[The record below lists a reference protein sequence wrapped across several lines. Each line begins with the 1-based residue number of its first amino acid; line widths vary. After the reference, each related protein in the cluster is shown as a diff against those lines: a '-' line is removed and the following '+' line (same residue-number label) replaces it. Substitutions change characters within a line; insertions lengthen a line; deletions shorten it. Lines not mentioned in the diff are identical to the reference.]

1 MSLHNLDAIAERIR
15 QDFTATNAARD
26 RALTASR
33 ELVRL
38 CSLSIRAV
46 HRAEFAETEKL
57 LVQAETLVSELTDLL
72 KGLPDIY
79 QAGYVQDALKEFA
92 EAKSVY
98 ALVSGRPLPD
108 PDEIRVGYAPYL
120 NGLCE
125 AVGEL
130 RRYILDALRQG
141 RTDRCEEILQH
152 MDDIYSVMVTM
163 DFPDAITGNL
173 RRTTDV
179 TRGIMEKT
187 RGDLTTALRQDNLEK
202 ALAAFEA
209 RIGAADAR

>member
-1 MSLHNLDAIAERIR
+1 MHNLDAIADKIR
-15 QDFTATNAARD
+15 QDFTVRNTARD

-33 ELVRL
+33 ELVRF
-38 CSLSIRAV
+38 CSLAIRAI
-46 HRAEFAETEKL
+46 HRGELKESDGL
-57 LVQAETLVSELTDLL
+57 LAQAAALVSELEDTL
-72 KGLPDIY
+72 KDMPDIFY
-79 QAGYVQDALKEFA
+79 AGYVQDALKEYA
-92 EAKSVY
+92 EAMIVL
-98 ALVSGRPLPD
+98 ALIAGRPLPD
-108 PDEIRVGYAPYL
+108 PDDLHVGYASYL

-141 RTDRCEEILQH
+141 DASRCEEILQY

-163 DFPDAITGNL
+163 DFPDAITANL

-187 RGDLTTALRQDNLEK
+187 RGDLTHALRQDRLEK
-202 ALAAFEA
+202 ALRSFEEKLEM
-209 RIGAADAR
+209 GS

>member
-1 MSLHNLDAIAERIR
+1 MDNLDAIADKIR
-15 QDFTATNAARD
+15 QDFTIRNAARD

-46 HRAEFAETEKL
+46 HRAEFGQATALLAQASALAEEMARAL
-57 LVQAETLVSELTDLL
+57 E
-72 KGLPDIY
+72 GMPDIY
-79 QAGYVQDALKEFA
+79 YAGYVQDALKEVA
-92 EAKSVY
+92 EAKAFY
-98 ALVSGRPLPD
+98 ALVAGQPLPD
-108 PDEIRVGYAPYL
+108 PDDIHVGYASYL
-120 NGLCE
+120 NALGE

-141 RTDRCEEILQH
+141 KSERCEEILQH
-152 MDDIYSVMVTM
+152 MDDIYSVLVTM

-179 TRGIMEKT
+179 TRSIMEKT
-187 RGDLTTALRQDNLEK
+187 RGDLTFALRQDNLER
-202 ALAAFEA
+202 ALARLE
-209 RIGAADAR
+209 GATTGNHR